1 MVSVGGDVPLP
12 FVDDSQLPKPK
23 RRRKLPKRTG
33 IITKVEKDLIARV
46 VADQSSEMTERQ
58 INALAVVTRRS
69 KALVKKAVEEAHE
82 TFVDRSKR
90 YVDIHLQAVEAGL
103 NRGTDKGL
111 EVAQKGSQW
120 AIENISEQGA
130 RVIEKQA
137 KDDNAGARI
146 MIGVKIGGIDEAK
159 TAIAVKAQDNGES
172 D

>member
-1 MVSVGGDVPLP
+1 VP
-12 FVDDSQLPKPK
+12 FVDDSLLPKPK
-23 RRRKLPKRTG
+23 RKRKLPKRTG
-33 IITKVEKDLIARV
+33 VITKVEKDLIARV

-90 YVDIHLQAVEAGL
+90 YVDIHLATVEQAFAK
-103 NRGTDKGL
+103 GTDKGL

-130 RVIEKQA
+130 RIVEK
-137 KDDNAGARI
+137 KSDDTSTGTRI
-146 MIGVKIGGIDEAK
+146 MIGVALGGTKTPLTHGVIDITKRDDE
-159 TAIAVKAQDNGES
+159 
-172 D
+172 